1 VRIPAREHTV
11 FSQTGT
17 FRRGWLL
24 PPEEAKYSFDSTDEA
39 QHARG
44 GGSVELGLLPAPDM
58 PEMIAEDLSSELP
71 DLLSQRVDECVHWEV
86 SVICDPLTGSNPD
99 AVRVIDAGRER
110 MLEEDCD
117 LTICMTDLPLRT
129 NKLWPIVAA
138 VSTARKTAVLSMP
151 PLGVTLLRRRAREA
165 MVQLVK
171 ELYEGSPELGQES
184 EERDDQG
191 MGTGTNAGDAR
202 HPGSR
207 ADPLIRRRLSEVV
220 APIRRD
226 TPVEKDA
233 EDIDVRFVSPTVR
246 GHLRLL
252 AGMVLANRPWRL
264 FSTMKSALGAAFAT
278 GAYALVTPSVWQ
290 IGDSLGWVRLLVL
303 MILALVA
310 MVVWIIVAHNL
321 WEKTAEREVRD
332 QVALYNAATALTITV
347 AVLFSY
353 TVLFVLILVVAS
365 IFVPISFFQ
374 SILQHS
380 VGPSDYMRLAWI
392 TASLATVAGA
402 LGSGVEDEETV
413 REATYGYR
421 QRRRNWPDDSEGR
434 SDAH

>member
-1 VRIPAREHTV
+1 
-11 FSQTGT
+11 
-17 FRRGWLL
+17 
-24 PPEEAKYSFDSTDEA
+24 
-39 QHARG
+39 
-44 GGSVELGLLPAPDM
+44 
-58 PEMIAEDLSSELP
+58 
-71 DLLSQRVDECVHWEV
+71 
-86 SVICDPLTGSNPD
+86 
-99 AVRVIDAGRER
+99 
-110 MLEEDCD
+110 
-117 LTICMTDLPLRT
+117 
-129 NKLWPIVAA
+129 
-138 VSTARKTAVLSMP
+138 
-151 PLGVTLLRRRAREA
+151 

-290 IGDSLGWVRLLVL
+290 IGDSLG
-303 MILALVA
+303 
-310 MVVWIIVAHNL
+310 
-321 WEKTAEREVRD
+321 
-332 QVALYNAATALTITV
+332 
-347 AVLFSY
+347 
-353 TVLFVLILVVAS
+353 
-365 IFVPISFFQ
+365 
-374 SILQHS
+374 
-380 VGPSDYMRLAWI
+380 
-392 TASLATVAGA
+392 
-402 LGSGVEDEETV
+402 
-413 REATYGYR
+413 
-421 QRRRNWPDDSEGR
+421 
-434 SDAH
+434 